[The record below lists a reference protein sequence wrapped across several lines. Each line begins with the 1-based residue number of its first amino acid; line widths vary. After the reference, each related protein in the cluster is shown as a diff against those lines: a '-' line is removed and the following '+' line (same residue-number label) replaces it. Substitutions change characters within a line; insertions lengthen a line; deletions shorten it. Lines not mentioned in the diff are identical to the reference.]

1 MQQLKAQQ
9 KITSTLSKF
18 LDSAEE
24 ENTRKKKLNYEWYS
38 LRHMLGYAN
47 WAMFY
52 VLLGGREAGKSY
64 SVTDFFCRQ
73 FKTKGIPFVW
83 IRLTE
88 AASRKL
94 LQNNAE
100 KLVDPDLRR
109 KYNLDLYT
117 NGCNVYHVV
126 RRSAPDRDGKTHV
139 LEKRL
144 FARVYNLSTFY
155 NDKGSIFDKDFLND
169 PNMRYNIAI
178 DEFEREKG
186 EKNTFDITY
195 SLVNQLENLVRSTK
209 DRIKIFFL
217 GNTLEEASDILCAF
231 DFIPEEFGIYKLK
244 SKRCVIEYIEP
255 SEAYLQRRKGT
266 IADIL
271 MPTAS
276 TFTNKVETDKTLIS
290 KEPLITPK
298 CIIKFTKDRS
308 HWYTIWNDNI
318 IAKYNGEKKK
328 VIAMRPY
335 LDELFE
341 TERRDNII
349 TLFDT
354 RSFNFRNLITFKQF
368 QADME
373 LLKPRK

>member
-1 MQQLKAQQ
+1 MNLDYEREQARKWKA
-9 KITSTLSKF
+9 KR
-18 LDSAEE
+18 D
-24 ENTRKKKLNYEWYS
+24 YEWYS
-38 LRHMLGYAN
+38 IRHMLGYAN

-52 VLLGGREAGKSY
+52 ILLGGREAGKSY

-73 FKTKGIPFVW
+73 FKNKGIPFIW
-83 IRLTE
+83 LRLTE

-109 KYNLDLYT
+109 KYDLDLVT
-117 NGCNVYHVV
+117 SGNNVYHIIK
-126 RRSAPDRDGKTHV
+126 RSNPDKNGKTKII
-139 LEKRL
+139 EKKL
-144 FARVYNLSTFY
+144 FARVYALSTFY

-209 DRIKIFFL
+209 ERTRIFFL
-217 GNTLEEASDILCAF
+217 GNTLEDASDVLCAF
-231 DFIPEEFGIYKLK
+231 NFIPENFGIYKLK

-255 SEAYLQRRKGT
+255 SEAYLKRRKGT

-271 MPTAS
+271 LPTAS
-276 TFTNKVETDKTLIS
+276 TFTNKVNTDDTLVDKS
-290 KEPLITPK
+290 PLITPNYV
-298 CIIKFTKDRS
+298 IKFSKFEKD
-308 HWYTIWNDNI
+308 WFTVWNSNI
-318 IAKYNGEKKK
+318 VSKYNGEKKQ

-335 LDELFE
+335 LDEVFSAE
-341 TERRDNII
+341 VQKQMI

-354 RSFNFRNLITFKQF
+354 RSFTYRNLITFKQF
-368 QADME
+368 QSNME

>member
-1 MQQLKAQQ
+1 MNLDYEIAQAKKWKA
-9 KITSTLSKF
+9 KR
-18 LDSAEE
+18 D
-24 ENTRKKKLNYEWYS
+24 YEWYS
-38 LRHMLGYAN
+38 IRHMLGYAN

-52 VLLGGREAGKSY
+52 ILLGGREAGKSY

-73 FKTKGIPFVW
+73 FKNKGIPFIW
-83 IRLTE
+83 LRLTE

-109 KYNLDLYT
+109 KYDLDLVT
-117 NGCNVYHVV
+117 SGNNVYHVTK
-126 RRSAPDRDGKTHV
+126 RSNPDKNGKTKII
-139 LEKRL
+139 EKKL
-144 FARVYNLSTFY
+144 FARVYALSTFY

-169 PNMRYNIAI
+169 PNMRYNIGV

-209 DRIKIFFL
+209 DRVRIFFL
-217 GNTLEEASDILCAF
+217 GNTLEDASDILCAF
-231 DFIPEEFGIYKLK
+231 NFIPEEFGIYKLK
-244 SKRCVIEYIEP
+244 SKRCVIEYIQP
-255 SEAYLQRRKGT
+255 SEAYLKRRKGT

-271 MPTAS
+271 LPTAS
-276 TFTNKVETDKTLIS
+276 TFTNKVNTDDTLVDKS
-290 KEPLITPK
+290 PLITPK
-298 CIIKFTKDRS
+298 YVIKFTKNEKD
-308 HWYTIWNDNI
+308 WFTVWNSNI
-318 IAKYNGEKKK
+318 VSKYNGEKKQ

-335 LDELFE
+335 LDEVFSVE
-341 TERRDNII
+341 VQKQMI

-354 RSFNFRNLITFKQF
+354 RSFTYRNLITFKQF
-368 QADME
+368 QSNME